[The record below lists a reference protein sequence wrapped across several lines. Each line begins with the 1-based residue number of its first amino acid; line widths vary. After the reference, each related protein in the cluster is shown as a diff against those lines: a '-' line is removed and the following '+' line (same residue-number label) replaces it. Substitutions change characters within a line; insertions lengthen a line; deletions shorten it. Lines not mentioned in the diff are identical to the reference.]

1 MALTAL
7 QLLRRAIDEPTEET
21 YSDAELSERLS
32 SADSPDV
39 AARDIWGE
47 KMSAMASLVNV
58 SEGGSSRSMSQA
70 YDHAKEM
77 WLHYDSL
84 VAKATH
90 APVLRRIGR
99 V

>member
-21 YSDAELSERLS
+21 YS
-32 SADSPDV
+32 
-39 AARDIWGE
+39 
-47 KMSAMASLVNV
+47 
-58 SEGGSSRSMSQA
+58 MSQA

-77 WLHYDSL
+77 WAHYDSL